1 MKLLSQTELHICHRC
16 MRGWEHFGP
25 EKTVN
30 CDNCGKPRAVYYR
43 HDPLDDLSKYY
54 KHLDDLLRYLGKEP
68 RMNIEPMEEI
78 DFSPLQAVIEE
89 QRDTI
94 RDLSEQ
100 NNQLIDEKNDLL
112 VEQARLERDIED
124 LRDIFENISSEI
136 AKALR

>member
-1 MKLLSQTELHICHRC
+1 
-16 MRGWEHFGP
+16 
-25 EKTVN
+25 
-30 CDNCGKPRAVYYR
+30 
-43 HDPLDDLSKYY
+43 
-54 KHLDDLLRYLGKEP
+54 
-68 RMNIEPMEEI
+68 MNIEPMEEI